1 MYVAWPV
8 VVVIAVSIL
17 IGLFIQAGFLLLG
30 ARIVNI
36 YNRSFAKAVGITML
50 GGIAS
55 TVLAALLG
63 VIPDYGR
70 ALGIIGG
77 FLLSLFITMAI
88 FKTTFGKALGA
99 TVLAWVMGIVVIGGM
114 ATLAGMLMAGLHFS
128 RM

>member
-1 MYVAWPV
+1 MDTWLFVGM
-8 VVVIAVSIL
+8 IAVLAL

-36 YNRSFAKAVGITML
+36 YNRSFGKAMGITIL

-55 TVLAALLG
+55 TVLSALLG
-63 VIPDYGR
+63 VIPEYGR

-77 FLLSLFITMAI
+77 FLISMFITMAI

-99 TVLAWVMGIVVIGGM
+99 TVLAWVMGIVVIGGIV
-114 ATLAGMLMAGLHFS
+114 LLGGILMGGFVAS